1 MNDSPCI
8 TSSFKHGNYGALR
21 TAVVRSGPRGGG
33 SGGIGKVVA
42 PGTATPVKS
51 LLHWQLVALGAGVET
66 PGASVMLCWHQP
78 FGYA

>member
-1 MNDSPCI
+1 MVITVPC
-8 TSSFKHGNYGALR
+8 AQ
-21 TAVVRSGPRGGG
+21 PWRGQDRGEVEVG
-33 SGGIGKVVA
+33 TLAKAMA

-51 LLHWQLVALGAGVET
+51 LLHWQLAALGAGVET